1 MNGIKTKVPLDME
14 VQMSLISQAWFNAHL
29 NEHKVSKKEEI
40 LVPCDKL
47 RVRWENQAEIPFVGW
62 VDITFELTDHGDEE
76 SQQLQIPFL
85 VIKEAL
91 QQPILGF
98 NAINKSDNTSALINS
113 LTNNLVNINRSN
125 VSAIVNLISKSS
137 ENEDILV
144 TPMPNATIVPAGN
157 IVNVPCKVNFSITT
171 KSIRMLFETEE
182 IELPEGLEAMN
193 IIVTVKPGPN
203 HWLMIP
209 VLNNSKHDIIFQR
222 KKIITPLQVQ
232 ERHAVQVQE
241 HHAVASTVTN
251 EMKSDTSTKAVS
263 DIKIKEH
270 QRKVLD
276 QLDLSE
282 LNPKQR
288 QVVEQM
294 SIQEVAAFSVS
305 NSDIGNVI
313 STSMDIKL
321 HNNTPVQ
328 LNYHSVPKPLYAE
341 LKTHIEN
348 LLNRGWIVNSAS
360 SYSSPVV
367 SFRKKDGTWF

>member
-1 MNGIKTKVPLDME
+1 
-14 VQMSLISQAWFNAHL
+14 
-29 NEHKVSKKEEI
+29 
-40 LVPCDKL
+40 
-47 RVRWENQAEIPFVGW
+47 
-62 VDITFELTDHGDEE
+62 
-76 SQQLQIPFL
+76 
-85 VIKEAL
+85 
-91 QQPILGF
+91 
-98 NAINKSDNTSALINS
+98 
-113 LTNNLVNINRSN
+113 
-125 VSAIVNLISKSS
+125 
-137 ENEDILV
+137 
-144 TPMPNATIVPAGN
+144 
-157 IVNVPCKVNFSITT
+157 
-171 KSIRMLFETEE
+171 
-182 IELPEGLEAMN
+182 
-193 IIVTVKPGPN
+193 
-203 HWLMIP
+203 
-209 VLNNSKHDIIFQR
+209 
-222 KKIITPLQVQ
+222 
-232 ERHAVQVQE
+232 
-241 HHAVASTVTN
+241 
-251 EMKSDTSTKAVS
+251 MKSDTSTKAVS

-348 LLNRGWIVNSAS
+348 LLSRGWIVNSAS